1 MLNGVAPILIFTF
14 PVVPKG
20 PTYNALAGIPF
31 IGKELAENV
40 GVPIPIYLDEDLT
53 GIYID
58 TESKALDIETVVE
71 AKDEAG
77 KPDVRQRG
85 LNNVV
90 TINLVALKDSILLG
104 ALLAFNDMIFQRVV
118 SQEYSVSYLNGPT
131 TVFNG
136 LLHQFNTS
144 VEADTDLM
152 RISIQISKANQNKA
166 TPDSGIGTLTKQ
178 TGTTSLQGG

>member
-14 PVVPKG
+14 PVVPKS
-20 PTYNALAGIPF
+20 PAYNALVGIPF
-31 IGKELAENV
+31 IGQQLADNI
-40 GVPIPIYLDEDLT
+40 GVPIPIYLDEKLT

-58 TESKALDIETVVE
+58 SESKALDIETTVE

-85 LNNVV
+85 LNNIV
-90 TINLVALKDSILLG
+90 TVNLVALRDSILLG

-131 TVFNG
+131 TIFNG

-144 VEADTDLM
+144 VDTDTDLM
-152 RISIQISKANQNKA
+152 RVSIQISKANQNKA
-166 TPDSGIGTLTKQ
+166 TPDSGVGTLTKI
-178 TGTTSLQGG
+178 TGATPAGAG